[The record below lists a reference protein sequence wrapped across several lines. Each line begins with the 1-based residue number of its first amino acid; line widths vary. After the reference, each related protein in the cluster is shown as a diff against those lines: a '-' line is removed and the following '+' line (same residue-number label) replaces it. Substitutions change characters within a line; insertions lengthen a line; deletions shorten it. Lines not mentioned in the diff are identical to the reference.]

1 MTLATPHP
9 LIVEPI
15 LREALREDMGR
26 AGDITT
32 DAIAP
37 PGLTA
42 KVEMTIRKDGVVCGV
57 GLAEQVFK
65 MVDPALSF
73 TAHAADGD
81 SVAGGAVA
89 AVIEGSARGILTGER
104 VALNLLGR
112 LSGIATLTRRFVDA
126 VEGTGVAITCTRKT
140 TPGLRVLEKFA
151 VRAGGGRNHR
161 FGLDDAVLIKDNHI
175 AVAGGVAEA
184 VGRAKAAVGHMV
196 RIEVE
201 VDTLDQLAELLS
213 VGGADVVL
221 LDNMAPDMLR
231 RAVDMVAGR
240 LVTEAS
246 GGITLDT
253 VRAVADS
260 GVDVISLGF
269 LTHSAQ
275 SLDVG
280 LDFAG

>member
-1 MTLATPHP
+1 MTLSAPHP
-9 LIVEPI
+9 LLVEPF

-42 KVEMTIRKDGVVCGV
+42 RVHMTLRKDGVACGIA
-57 GLAEQVFK
+57 LAGQVFGL
-65 MVDPALSF
+65 VDPTLSF
-73 TAHAADGD
+73 TARAADGERLD
-81 SVAGGAVA
+81 GGTVA
-89 AVIEGSARGILTGER
+89 AVIEGPARGILTGER
-104 VALNLLGR
+104 LALNLFGR

-126 VEGTGVAITCTRKT
+126 VEGTGAAITCTRKT
-140 TPGLRVLEKFA
+140 TPGLRILEKFA

-161 FGLDDAVLIKDNHI
+161 FGLDDAVLIKDNHV
-175 AVAGGVAEA
+175 AVAGGVGEA
-184 VGRAKAAVGHMV
+184 VRRARAAVGHMV

-201 VDTLDQLAELLS
+201 VDTLDQLAEVLE

-221 LDNMAPDMLR
+221 LDNMGPDLLR
-231 RAVDMVAGR
+231 RAVEMVGGR
-240 LVTEAS
+240 MVTEAS

-253 VRAVADS
+253 VRAAAES